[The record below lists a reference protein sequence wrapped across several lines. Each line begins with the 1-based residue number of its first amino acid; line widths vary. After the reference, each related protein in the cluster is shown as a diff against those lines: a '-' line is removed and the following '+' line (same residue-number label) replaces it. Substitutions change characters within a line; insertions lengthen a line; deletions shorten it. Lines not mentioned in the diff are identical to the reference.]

1 VDGIKIALFKKAT
14 MKEIKA
20 GLLMI
25 MVCTAVY
32 LQPDPFFWGGLLFW
46 VERVIGLAH

>member
-1 VDGIKIALFKKAT
+1 

-20 GLLMI
+20 GSLML
-25 MVCTAVY
+25 MVCTAIY
-32 LQPDPFFWGGLLFW
+32 LQQDPFFWGGLLFW